1 MNEPARKPRLPVLAY
16 QYVSGSYRLANHG
29 WQDGFAGVDRADSRR
44 VYVAFCAGSES
55 LSQVTPMPRYALE
68 TVILVL
74 LVLWLLGAFV
84 VPIGTNLIHLVL
96 VVVLIVL
103 VFRML
108 QGRRPLR

>member
-1 MNEPARKPRLPVLAY
+1 
-16 QYVSGSYRLANHG
+16 
-29 WQDGFAGVDRADSRR
+29 
-44 VYVAFCAGSES
+44 
-55 LSQVTPMPRYALE
+55 MPRYALE

-108 QGRRPLR
+108 QGGRPLR